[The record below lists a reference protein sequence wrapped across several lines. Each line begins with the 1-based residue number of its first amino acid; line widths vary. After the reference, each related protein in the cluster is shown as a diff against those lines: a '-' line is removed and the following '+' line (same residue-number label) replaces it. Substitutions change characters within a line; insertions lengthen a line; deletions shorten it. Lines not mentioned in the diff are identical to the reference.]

1 MNLRSMKLLLALANC
16 SSRQVKNFVV
26 LLGELIEKDE
36 DNKIYQEKIFREDFK
51 KKIFCLM

>member
-1 MNLRSMKLLLALANC
+1 MKLLLFLANC

-36 DNKIYQEKIFREDFK
+36 DNKIYQENIFREDFK